1 MGSVLHFAGSFWW
14 LIFPLSG
21 VIGGGLRA
29 IAAANERR
37 AQRRL
42 ERYRIKQQTKIAL
55 AEATGR
61 ARSNDDARRR
71 ELTKLLDRHAGTDEK
86 WLSYELDVAK
96 LLDFPMMTD
105 MRDPL
110 TMRFHKA
117 KLRAD
122 MLRPV
127 TVEELLGD
135 REACMQYREA
145 VQNYITAF
153 DAAEAEA
160 VRRRRGD
167 FSDEAQ
173 QRLARAQRLLRL
185 ASNSAATQQER
196 QHAYDRARKELDGLV
211 VLPAMTRASI
221 ERGIIGEIE
230 A

>member
-1 MGSVLHFAGSFWW
+1 MGLVFRLAELLL
-14 LIFPLSG
+14 LIAPL
-21 VIGGGLRA
+21 IGLIIAGLRA
-29 IAAANERR
+29 LSASEKRRAARAEPTQTAPPEERAVAARYLGGNES
-37 AQRRL
+37 AQRREL
-42 ERYRIKQQTKIAL
+42 NRAL
-55 AEATGR
+55 DQHNRT
-61 ARSNDDARRR
+61 DRR
-71 ELTKLLDRHAGTDEK
+71 
-86 WLSYELDVAK
+86 WLNYEMDVAK

-196 QHAYDRARKELDGLV
+196 QHAYDRARNELDGLV